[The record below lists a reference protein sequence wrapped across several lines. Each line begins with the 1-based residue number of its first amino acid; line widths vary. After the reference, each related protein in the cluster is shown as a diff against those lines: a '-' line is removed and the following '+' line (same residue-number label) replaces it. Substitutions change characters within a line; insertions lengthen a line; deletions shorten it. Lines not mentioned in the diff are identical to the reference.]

1 MVFYL
6 LFILIS
12 VISVLAD
19 CEGVKSRNPGIPPDK
34 GMDAGIPT
42 FETRPFFT

>member
-19 CEGVKSRNPGIPPDK
+19 CEGIEREQGLAAGKS
-34 GMDAGIPT
+34 
-42 FETRPFFT
+42 